1 MRKILS
7 ASLFL
12 AALAMPGARVFAASD
27 GQKIAIKRDLQ
38 IPGEVLKPGS
48 YTLSVE
54 DRMSDRAVV
63 RISNDTD
70 PNQHFL
76 VLAVPSTQLSAAA
89 GKGLILFKAADPA
102 KQILKGWA
110 CADCPSPLEL
120 VYPKLEAAKITG
132 DTGES
137 VLAVDPAS
145 DKLPATLSPDDM
157 KVVTLW
163 LLSPERVEA
172 GHHGAGLKAAK
183 YQAASAGRRHLPQ
196 TASNLYWLALLGMLS
211 LGSSLVV
218 RAARLKR
225 SPACTR

>member
-12 AALAMPGARVFAASD
+12 AALAFGASD
-27 GQKIAIKRDLQ
+27 SQKIAIKRDLQ

-54 DRMSDRAVV
+54 DRMSDRAIV
-63 RISNDTD
+63 RISNDAD
-70 PNQHFL
+70 AKQHFL
-76 VLAVPSTQLSAAA
+76 LLAVPSTQLSAAA
-89 GKGLILFKAADPA
+89 SKGIILFKAADPA
-102 KQILKGWA
+102 KQILRGWA
-110 CADCPSPLEL
+110 CADCSSPLEL
-120 VYPKLEAAKITG
+120 VYPKLEAAKLTG

-145 DKLPATLSPDDM
+145 DKLPANLTPDDM

-183 YQAASAGRRHLPQ
+183 YQVASAGRRHLPQ
-196 TASNLYWLALLGMLS
+196 TASNFYWLALLGTLS
-211 LGSSLVV
+211 LGSSLLL
-218 RAARLKR
+218 RAMRLKGT
-225 SPACTR
+225 PACTR